1 MATNVGVITNI
12 DKDPGL
18 AYTALV
24 CDFLARQGVTVS
36 NEHDKNW
43 FGAKFWIILGGDGT
57 MLRHSHIA
65 AVHNIPL
72 LGINLGHLGF
82 LTDVEKQDGLDAI
95 AKVLKGEYKTEKRL
109 MLEVNFQVTRKS
121 SHLNGDALALNDICV
136 GTAGG
141 LKTFSIY
148 VNGQLLNAI
157 RADGIIVATPTGSTA
172 YNLSAGGPI
181 LMPGGQMMV
190 ITPVCPH
197 SLNSRPLVICA
208 DDIVKIEAHQASPV
222 LVDGENKGELEP
234 NTSVEIKKSNCYT
247 TTITTVPSHLYA
259 ILRRK
264 ALL

>member
-1 MATNVGVITNI
+1 MATNVGVITNN

-24 CDFLARQGVTVS
+24 CDFLARQGVIVS
-36 NEHDKNW
+36 NEHDKDLLD
-43 FGAKFWIILGGDGT
+43 AKFWIILGGDGT
-57 MLRHSHIA
+57 MLRYSHTA

-72 LGINLGHLGF
+72 LGINLGNLGF

-95 AKVLKGEYKTEKRL
+95 ANVLKGRYKTEKRL
-109 MLEVNFQVTRKS
+109 MLQ
-121 SHLNGDALALNDICV
+121 LNDDALALNDICV

-148 VNGQLLNAI
+148 VNGQLLNTI

-197 SLNSRPLVICA
+197 SLNTRPLVIGA
-208 DDIVKIEAHQASPV
+208 DDVVKIEAHQASPV
-222 LVDGENKGELEP
+222 IVDGENKGELEP
-234 NTSVEIKKSNCYT
+234 NSSIEIRKSHFCT

-259 ILRRK
+259 VLRRK

>member
-1 MATNVGVITNI
+1 MATTIGVITNS

-18 AYTALV
+18 EYTSLV
-24 CDFLARQGVTVS
+24 CDFLTRHGVTFS
-36 NEHDKNW
+36 RGRFLLNAD
-43 FGAKFWIILGGDGT
+43 FWIILGGDGT
-57 MLRHSHIA
+57 MLRCSHVA
-65 AVHNIPL
+65 AVNNIPL

-82 LTDVEKQDGLDAI
+82 LTDVEKPDGLDAI
-95 AKVLKGEYKTEKRL
+95 AKVLNGQYKTEKRL
-109 MLEVNFQVTRKS
+109 MLETNIQLVGESDRLK
-121 SHLNGDALALNDICV
+121 LALNDICV

-148 VNGQLLNAI
+148 VNGQMLNTI

-181 LMPGGQMMV
+181 LMPGGQIMV

-197 SLNSRPLVICA
+197 SLNTRPLVICA
-208 DDIVKIEAHQASPV
+208 DDTVRVEAHQVSPV
-222 LVDGENKGELEP
+222 YVDGEVMGELEP
-234 NTSVEIKKSNCYT
+234 GTCIEIQKSRYYT
-247 TTITTVPSHLYA
+247 TTITTVSSHLYA